1 MDQKDKR
8 QQIVVKVCCVI
19 VSFILWLFI
28 YNVENPVRERKI
40 VVPVQVINKDTPVQ
54 SNLVPIDEDN
64 LSVTLTIKG
73 NASDLYAVKASQ
85 FKLVSDLGTYVVKKG
100 ENKIPVQVVKSP
112 STVRIVNSESLWVK
126 VIIEDLKSKNVP
138 VKLSLLGKAKSGF
151 YAAKPELSVNQ
162 VKIKGSQDAIQKV
175 TKAEAVYNIQNV
187 SEDVNKKV
195 TLRAEDSLGNV
206 IKNVEIE
213 PKDLDISISV
223 KRIKS
228 VPVNVNISG
237 NLNDYGIKSVVPI
250 DSSVNITGSE
260 SQIANVE
267 RLNTESIDASTLNG
281 KDTVEAR
288 VILPQGVILI
298 NGGNTVKLKV
308 NFFDNKSTQKQVT
321 VNIQTSNLDASY
333 NAILSSSTVNL
344 VVTGSQDAV
353 QNLKD
358 SDITAIVDLSGV
370 KEGQNTVPVNISLPD
385 GITKVSQDPEQVS
398 VNISRKNQE
407 VKDGH

>member
-40 VVPVQVINKDTPVQ
+40 VVPVQVINKDTPAQ
-54 SNLVPIDEDN
+54 SNLIPVDEDN

-112 STVRIVNSESLWVK
+112 STVRVVNSENLWVK
-126 VIIEDLKSKNVP
+126 VIVEDLKSKTVP

-162 VKIKGSQDAIQKV
+162 VKVKGSQDAIQKV
-175 TKAEAVYNIQNV
+175 TRAEAVYNIQNV

-250 DSSVNITGSE
+250 DSSVSITGSE

-281 KDTVEAR
+281 KDTVEAK

-358 SDITAIVDLSGV
+358 SDITALVDLSGI

-385 GITKVSQDPEQVS
+385 GITKVSQNPEQVS